1 MPSQSF
7 STVSLTTTGNQRQ
20 RHRFTP
26 LLFALFAT
34 AACGDDEPS
43 DFPPTSAPSPRASN
57 PVFPEVEPSLLESV
71 CFQDEIVP
79 PDSFRGSLSEFD
91 CSNPGEPFFETFRLR
106 VRESSNVT
114 ITATSDFDSFLEIY
128 EVESFTD
135 TELVIV
141 FVDEDDDSA
150 GNLDA
155 RISDVRLRED
165 IEYIVVVSGFSR
177 EQVGAYALDFDVN

>member
-1 MPSQSF
+1 MPF
-7 STVSLTTTGNQRQ
+7 RTLSTVSCAIAGSL
-20 RHRFTP
+20 RHRCRFTP
-26 LLFALFAT
+26 LLFALIAT

-57 PVFPEVEPSLLESV
+57 PVFPEVERSLLESV

-135 TELVIV
+135 TELVLV
-141 FVDEDDDSA
+141 FVDRDDDSA

-155 RISDVRLRED
+155 QISDVRLRED
-165 IEYIVVVSGFSR
+165 IEYIVVLSGFDR
-177 EQVGAYALDFDVN
+177 EDVGGYSLDFDVD